1 MGGCPQNPLPYRVLQ
16 RTVMASP
23 SLVPQNPKFS
33 HPLSQYLY
41 ETPTVHVV
49 KNNKHV
55 MHDLKMKLLEMEA
68 VITGGKGVDG

>member
-1 MGGCPQNPLPYRVLQ
+1 MHNYALTIPC
-16 RTVMASP
+16 S
-23 SLVPQNPKFS
+23 SKPKVF

-41 ETPTVHVV
+41 ETLTVYVV

-68 VITGGKGVDG
+68 VMTGKELMGKMYY